1 MSRAS
6 SLIQWHCRNIQHGN
20 LEGEMVAEQLDDFKK
35 PISHLNV
42 EAQTY
47 SPNFRVDGLQDIMQ
61 VID

>member
-6 SLIQWHCRNIQHGN
+6 SLIQWHCHNIQHGN
-20 LEGEMVAEQLDDFKK
+20 LKGEMVAEQLDDFQKLIK
-35 PISHLNV
+35 ILNI
-42 EAQTY
+42 EAQTH